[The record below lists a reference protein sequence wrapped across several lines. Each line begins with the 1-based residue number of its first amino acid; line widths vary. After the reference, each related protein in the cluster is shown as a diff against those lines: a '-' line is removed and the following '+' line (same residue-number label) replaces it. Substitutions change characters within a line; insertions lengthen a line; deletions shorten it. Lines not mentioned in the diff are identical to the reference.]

1 MNFAGN
7 TPNYNWNLK
16 SGYLGGTDT
25 GVTNSKYDILTSS
38 INTTLDSKTWSDA
51 TDLSWARSILHESI
65 HAYLATR
72 FAIDR
77 KDFISSY
84 STMVS
89 EWGVMNDW
97 NKLHHEEIARS
108 IVNDVALALEE
119 YGKSD
124 GYNLPSQFYQDMA
137 WGGLQDTTTFK
148 NLPFADQQRI
158 LNVISTELTGA
169 DTNGN
174 AKLQKGKK
182 AGC

>member
-1 MNFAGN
+1 
-7 TPNYNWNLK
+7 
-16 SGYLGGTDT
+16 
-25 GVTNSKYDILTSS
+25 
-38 INTTLDSKTWSDA
+38 
-51 TDLSWARSILHESI
+51 
-65 HAYLATR
+65 
-72 FAIDR
+72 
-77 KDFISSY
+77 
-84 STMVS
+84 MVS

-108 IVNDVALALEE
+108 IVNEVALALEE
-119 YGKSD
+119 YGKSN
-124 GYNLPSQFYQDMA
+124 GYNLPSQFYQDIA
-137 WGGLQDTTTFK
+137 WGGLKDTTTFK